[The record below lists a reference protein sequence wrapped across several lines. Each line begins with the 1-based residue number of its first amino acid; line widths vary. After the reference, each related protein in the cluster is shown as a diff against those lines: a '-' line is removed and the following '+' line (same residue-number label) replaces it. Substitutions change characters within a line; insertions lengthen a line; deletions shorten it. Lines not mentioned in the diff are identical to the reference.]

1 MSNRKVVQSNLF
13 ALILLLLYATA
24 PVGLVPIFKMAKLPQ
39 ISYLVLP
46 QFLLLIVPTIIYFII
61 TKKSIKETLR
71 LNKIG
76 IRTIVIIIGIGFLAQ
91 PIAMFLSL
99 ITQFVF
105 PNRISQVVTAL
116 NDIPL
121 IIRLGAIALTPAI
134 CEEITMRG
142 IVLSGYNNISMR
154 KAAIMTG
161 MFFGMLHL
169 DGNQLLYAFALGII
183 FAYLVRITNSIYS
196 SMICHFI
203 INGSQVMLQEVSSK
217 LIELSGQQ
225 VELTQQAGISSLTT
239 AQLINTFF
247 ALLTG
252 AIICIGIIVMLI
264 QKLMKIHGVKDLNNT
279 ARGIDSIEEETIS
292 STEEKNENKVFN
304 WPVYIYLIVY
314 IIFIG
319 FELKEI
325 YFR

>member
-1 MSNRKVVQSNLF
+1 MSNKKVVQSNLF
-13 ALILLLLYATA
+13 ALILLILYAAA
-24 PVGLVPIFKMAKLPQ
+24 PGVLVPIFKMAKLPQ
-39 ISYLVLP
+39 IAYLVLP
-46 QFLLLIVPTIIYFII
+46 QLLLLLVPTIIFFIV
-61 TKKSIKETLR
+61 TKKPVKETLR

-76 IRTIVIIIGIGFLAQ
+76 MKTIVIVVGIGFLAQ

-105 PNRISQVVTAL
+105 PNRISQVVASL
-116 NDIPL
+116 NEIPF

-142 IVLSGYNNISMR
+142 VVLAGYNNISVR

-169 DGNQLLYAFALGII
+169 DGNQLLYAFALGIV
-183 FAYLVRITNSIYS
+183 FAYLVRITNSIYT

-203 INGSQVMLQEVSSK
+203 INGSQVVLQAVSTK
-217 LIELSGQQ
+217 IMELSGQQ
-225 VELTQQAGISSLTT
+225 VDAVQQAGLSSLTT

-252 AIICIGIIVMLI
+252 AIISIGLIVMLM
-264 QKLMKIHGVKDLNNT
+264 QKLMKIHRVKSLSNT
-279 ARGIDSIEEETIS
+279 LRNIDSMEETVGS
-292 STEEKNENKVFN
+292 NVEKAEGRVFN
-304 WPVYIYLIVY
+304 WPVYIYIIIF

-319 FELKEI
+319 FELKDI
-325 YFR
+325 YF

>member
-1 MSNRKVVQSNLF
+1 MK
-13 ALILLLLYATA
+13 
-24 PVGLVPIFKMAKLPQ
+24 
-39 ISYLVLP
+39 
-46 QFLLLIVPTIIYFII
+46 
-61 TKKSIKETLR
+61 
-71 LNKIG
+71 
-76 IRTIVIIIGIGFLAQ
+76 TIVIVVGIGFLAQ

-105 PNRISQVVTAL
+105 PNRISQVVASL
-116 NDIPL
+116 NEIPF

-142 IVLSGYNNISMR
+142 VVLAGYNNISVR

-169 DGNQLLYAFALGII
+169 DGNQLLYAFALGIV
-183 FAYLVRITNSIYS
+183 FAYLVRITNSIYT

-203 INGSQVMLQEVSSK
+203 INGSQVVLQAVSTK
-217 LIELSGQQ
+217 IMELSGQQ
-225 VELTQQAGISSLTT
+225 VDAVQQAGLSSLTT

-252 AIICIGIIVMLI
+252 AIISIGLIVMLM
-264 QKLMKIHGVKDLNNT
+264 QKLMKIHRVKSLSNT
-279 ARGIDSIEEETIS
+279 LRNIDSMEETVGS
-292 STEEKNENKVFN
+292 NVEKAEGRVFN
-304 WPVYIYLIVY
+304 WPVYIYIIIF

-319 FELKEI
+319 FELKDI
-325 YFR
+325 YF